1 MKRAA
6 GAAPGEDGAEQL
18 RRVDRALA
26 RARRENGEMRE
37 QLESH
42 AGELDHAQRL
52 KNVATDLKAKLA
64 NQEQENELLL
74 VSAVNAY
81 RAMHMSDDSEVEL
94 ATISTTVNEVFD
106 YVDAGDGALESS
118 RHLSMLRFPP
128 DDEECVERH
137 SSLNSYHDKG
147 RFVASS
153 SEEDLAQQC
162 TDNLEIERVASV
174 EC

>member
-1 MKRAA
+1 
-6 GAAPGEDGAEQL
+6 
-18 RRVDRALA
+18 
-26 RARRENGEMRE
+26 
-37 QLESH
+37 
-42 AGELDHAQRL
+42 
-52 KNVATDLKAKLA
+52 
-64 NQEQENELLL
+64 
-74 VSAVNAY
+74 
-81 RAMHMSDDSEVEL
+81 MHMSDDSEVEL

-162 TDNLEIERVASV
+162 TENLEIERVASV